1 MIIKLTKKLRHIR
14 CRSFFKI
21 LANKNN
27 CLGSVGACSLKQT
40 LQQPEIGRW
49 VTFIAAEGHQA
60 TAVDVVSGAEAETTL
75 GPEAAATSGA
85 EAAAGV
91 RLQPCFSAGNPEFT
105 Q

>member
-1 MIIKLTKKLRHIR
+1 M
-14 CRSFFKI
+14 
-21 LANKNN
+21 
-27 CLGSVGACSLKQT
+27 
-40 LQQPEIGRW
+40 
-49 VTFIAAEGHQA
+49 TFIAAEGHQA

-91 RLQPCFSAGNPEFT
+91 CLQPCSSSENPVFT